1 MKVNVVPDLDQD
13 ERLHNSPQL
22 HQHSLSKHTLDS
34 PHAIDLG
41 HLCPT
46 FPPHLPGHYK
56 CCCLL
61 LAAAYLS
68 STAVLPSFN
77 PGILSALAISLI
89 LD

>member
-1 MKVNVVPDLDQD
+1 MNVVPDLDQD

-46 FPPHLPGHYK
+46 FPDTTSAAA
-56 CCCLL
+56 CCLL